1 MQKKELLEQRA
12 KRLIDL
18 CAKHHFVKSPNGTR
32 RTFLENYDISFDGR
46 VDKVKVK
53 RRKRGLTRI
62 IFNSVWFDQQ
72 ENDEGTFNP
81 SDIIDALLSS
91 IRQADST

>member
-1 MQKKELLEQRA
+1 MRKKDLLEQRA
-12 KRLIDL
+12 KRLVNL
-18 CAKHHFVKSPNGTR
+18 CAKYHFAKRPNGTM
-32 RTFLENYDISFDGR
+32 RTFLEDYDISFDGR

-72 ENDEGTFNP
+72 ENDEGIFNP
-81 SDIIDALLSS
+81 SDTIDALLSS
-91 IRQADST
+91 IRQA